1 MLENQVI
8 MRTYKEI
15 KKNEYKQINIQKEYE
30 NDNYLIQTLKRTSK
44 CNLEKKIYDYQKEVK
59 NLLDYI
65 YKETQL
71 QNDPKIKKI
80 KDENNIFQK
89 EYNSISENFQK
100 LTKIIFKELFRKY
113 NQRGYKLP
121 KLSYQHN
128 LFKIN
133 ALIEENQDKI
143 ELILKEDKHKNK
155 NGTIAFKTM
164 AYLKKLSFLLN
175 LLLSK
180 DENKAKKIAKFFQP
194 KHNIKPKNDDTI
206 EKLKDSIENLKL
218 IIKEESLNYENIQ
231 SLKNRRKSS
240 SNKFHNFNTIKL
252 IKPKKSN
259 LEFNDSN
266 INTINNTQIESEQS
280 RLIFERKDKANP
292 SNFLSIKQKSN
303 TSSKSNLS
311 EEIKKEESASSKK
324 IEEILYSSPISNNII
339 FNNNNFLPRNSKQ
352 LIKLKTPSMNI
363 YKKEKSN
370 SLSILNN
377 IINEE
382 NEKKKDATN
391 FNRKSHYLNTFT
403 NYKNKQP
410 YNNRYL
416 SNKIK
421 IQSISLKK
429 SSNILQ
435 KYTSEKLKSN
445 KKYNFIRNHDSLKNQ
460 KTQKLKT
467 TFFVKTQTLDKKN
480 LSRNNNFFYSQSKN
494 DNSSTNKIIMSS
506 ESKTQDDYL
515 LTTYNRLK
523 KGNYNKIEEIMRK
536 YLKDI
541 KHLEP
546 NEEDF
551 VISHYNFKNLKT
563 NLTELAG
570 KMEKNDLGKK
580 TERIY
585 SINHLTKRIFPLLK
599 KMREKENNIYR
610 FEKIVSSGAKNY
622 K

>member
-1 MLENQVI
+1 
-8 MRTYKEI
+8 
-15 KKNEYKQINIQKEYE
+15 
-30 NDNYLIQTLKRTSK
+30 
-44 CNLEKKIYDYQKEVK
+44 
-59 NLLDYI
+59 
-65 YKETQL
+65 
-71 QNDPKIKKI
+71 
-80 KDENNIFQK
+80 
-89 EYNSISENFQK
+89 
-100 LTKIIFKELFRKY
+100 
-113 NQRGYKLP
+113 
-121 KLSYQHN
+121 
-128 LFKIN
+128 
-133 ALIEENQDKI
+133 
-143 ELILKEDKHKNK
+143 
-155 NGTIAFKTM
+155 
-164 AYLKKLSFLLN
+164 
-175 LLLSK
+175 
-180 DENKAKKIAKFFQP
+180 
-194 KHNIKPKNDDTI
+194 
-206 EKLKDSIENLKL
+206 
-218 IIKEESLNYENIQ
+218 
-231 SLKNRRKSS
+231 
-240 SNKFHNFNTIKL
+240 
-252 IKPKKSN
+252 
-259 LEFNDSN
+259 
-266 INTINNTQIESEQS
+266 
-280 RLIFERKDKANP
+280 
-292 SNFLSIKQKSN
+292 
-303 TSSKSNLS
+303 
-311 EEIKKEESASSKK
+311 
-324 IEEILYSSPISNNII
+324 
-339 FNNNNFLPRNSKQ
+339 
-352 LIKLKTPSMNI
+352 MNI

-421 IQSISLKK
+421 MQSFSLKK
-429 SSNILQ
+429 SSNNLQ

-599 KMREKENNIYR
+599 KMREKENNIFR